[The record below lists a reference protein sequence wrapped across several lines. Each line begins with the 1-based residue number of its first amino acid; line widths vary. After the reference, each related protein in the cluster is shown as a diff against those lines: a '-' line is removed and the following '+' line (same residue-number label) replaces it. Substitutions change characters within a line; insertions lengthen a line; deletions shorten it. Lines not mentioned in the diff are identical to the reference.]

1 MRRGGVRER
10 RGTDNHPG
18 ESTDHGGSDVEGDV
32 AVRHACPMRGTDPAG
47 GRARGRGNQAMPL
60 RGRDREIVAVREALD
75 TVRGGRGACV
85 VVEGA
90 PGVGKSRLLAELD
103 EMARRF
109 GFDVVSVQADEL
121 AQFAAGAALQSAL
134 QTSDGSD
141 RTAAATDDQRLWLLD
156 SITDALEDRAQRAP
170 VAVLVDDAQWADPAT
185 LFVLRTLPGRLSASR
200 ILWVLAV
207 RSETERPTVARV
219 REDLERLGAQWLPLG
234 PLPQQELQRIAADLL
249 GARPS
254 PGLAGLLRGVAG
266 NPFLAIELVRAFV
279 DTDAITVA
287 AGVAN
292 LRHHG
297 IPVGF
302 RLSVAARLDRLPEDA
317 VRLLQIGSVL
327 GREFDL
333 GTAARML
340 GRQVGSLLSGVEAA
354 LNAGL
359 LSADGTRL
367 AFRHDLIRQA
377 VHDNLP
383 LAVRTTLHRE
393 TADSLRRTGAR
404 SAEMAWHVVMSGGPV
419 DDEAVTTLHTAVRE
433 LSSTAPDAAAD
444 FAQRI
449 AGLLPPHDRRRITLL
464 TEAAEYLGR
473 TRRVHEALDLV
484 DATLSDGPE
493 PLQEACLRLVA
504 AEIHQAAGD
513 DDAAMTHLQQA
524 LDLPAL
530 PPYLR
535 IRMLKTKATG
545 HVYLGDI
552 TAAEQTDTGL
562 VEAAYRSGDP
572 ALVVSAEVFQS
583 QTFFYRGRVARALE
597 LAEEATRRTGTES
610 AALHLRPPRIPALW
624 LATVLT
630 ATDRLADTGRI
641 LREGQRETEA
651 LGLGWSLPHWH
662 AARACALLEQGALD
676 DAAVEA
682 EASLTVADELEI
694 TQPNP
699 QARSV
704 LALVEI
710 RRGDLAKARDHLR
723 AAEAGSGTT
732 AQRYGLWVSF
742 ARACLADAEGRD
754 ATAAV
759 ALTGSFG
766 DREPTRLLA
775 LPPSHWP
782 GIVRIALRGEDPSVA
797 QAVFGALRS
806 LTAQDDS
813 QQIIGA
819 VRAHVDGLLHSDP
832 RALASAVTGYRS
844 TGRPLVLAA
853 ACEDLGELMATSAD
867 TTPAIRYF
875 EEAGRLVSA
884 SGALRDHERIRRR
897 LRQLGV
903 RTGAPRHH
911 TTGPPPWGNLTE
923 SERKLIP
930 LVVEGLTNRAIAD
943 RLYVSVHTV
952 NTHMKHIFTKLGI
965 NTRVELTRLA
975 IERDGIADR
984 AD

>member
-1 MRRGGVRER
+1 MTGLR
-10 RGTDNHPG
+10 
-18 ESTDHGGSDVEGDV
+18 
-32 AVRHACPMRGTDPAG
+32 
-47 GRARGRGNQAMPL
+47 L
-60 RGRDREIVAVREALD
+60 RGRDREIVAIREALEA
-75 TVRGGRGACV
+75 VRGGRGACV

-109 GFDVVSVQADEL
+109 GFDVVSVRADEL
-121 AQFAAGAALQSAL
+121 DQYAAGAALQSAL
-134 QTSDGSD
+134 QSSDGSH
-141 RTAAATDDQRLWLLD
+141 RSAAPTDDQRLWLLD

-170 VAVLVDDAQWADPAT
+170 VAVVVDDAQWADPAT
-185 LFVLRTLPGRLSASR
+185 LFALRTLPARMAASR

-219 REDLERLGAQWLPLG
+219 REDLEHLGARWLTLG
-234 PLPQQELQRIAADLL
+234 PLPQQELQHIAAEVL
-249 GARPS
+249 GAKPS
-254 PGLAGLLRGVAG
+254 PGLARLLRGVAG
-266 NPFLAIELVRAFV
+266 NPFLAIELVRSLA
-279 DTDAITVA
+279 DTDAVKVE
-287 AGVAN
+287 AGVAG
-292 LRHHG
+292 LLHDG

-302 RLSVAARLDRLPEDA
+302 RLSVAARLERLPQDA
-317 VRLLQIGSVL
+317 VHLLQIGSVL

-340 GRQVGSLLSGVEAA
+340 GRQVGSLLSGIEAA

-359 LSADGTRL
+359 LSADGPRL
-367 AFRHDLIRQA
+367 AFRHDLLRQA
-377 VHDNLP
+377 VHENLP
-383 LAVRTTLHRE
+383 LAVRTALHRE
-393 TADSLRRTGAR
+393 AADSLRGTGAR
-404 SAEMAWHVVMSGGPV
+404 SAEVAWHVVMSGGPV
-419 DDEAVTTLHTAVRE
+419 DDDAVTTLHTAVRE

-444 FAQRI
+444 FAQRV

-464 TEAAEYLGR
+464 TDAAEYLGR
-473 TRRVHEALDLV
+473 TRRLHEALDLV
-484 DATLSDGPE
+484 DATLSDALE
-493 PLQEACLRLVA
+493 PPQEASLRLVA

-513 DDAAMTHLQQA
+513 DAAAMTHLQQA

-530 PPYLR
+530 PPDLR
-535 IRMLKTKATG
+535 VRLLKTKATG

-562 VEAAYRSGDP
+562 VEASYHSHDP
-572 ALVVSAEVFQS
+572 AIVVSAMVFQS
-583 QTFFYRGRVARALE
+583 QTFFYRGRLARALE
-597 LAEEATRRTGTES
+597 LAEQATRRAGTES
-610 AALHLRPPRIPALW
+610 AVLYLRPPRIPALW

-630 ATDRLADTGRI
+630 ATDRLADTERV
-641 LREGQRETEA
+641 LREGQREAEA

-662 AARACALLEQGALD
+662 ASRACALLEQGALD

-710 RRGDLAKARDHLR
+710 RRGDLAKAHGHLR
-723 AAEAGSGTT
+723 AAEAGSGTNP
-732 AQRYGLWVSF
+732 QRYGLWVSL
-742 ARACLADAEGRD
+742 ARASLADAEGRD
-754 ATAAV
+754 ATATA
-759 ALTGSFG
+759 ALTGTFG

-775 LPPSHWP
+775 VPPSHWP
-782 GIVRIALRGEDPSVA
+782 AIVRIALRGEDPSVA
-797 QAVFGALRS
+797 QAVSGALGS
-806 LTAQDDS
+806 LTAQDNS

-832 RALASAVTGYRS
+832 HALASAITGYRS
-844 TGRPLVLAA
+844 TGRPLALAA
-853 ACEDLGELMATSAD
+853 ACEDLGELVAASAD
-867 TTPAIRYF
+867 TAPAIPYL
-875 EEAGRLVSA
+875 EEAGELASA

-897 LRQLGV
+897 LRRLGV
-903 RTGAPRHH
+903 RTGALRHH
-911 TTGPPPWGNLTE
+911 TTGPPEWGNLTE

-930 LVVEGLTNRAIAD
+930 LVVDGLTNRAIAD

-975 IERDGIADR
+975 IERGGVADGAD
-984 AD
+984 